1 MQATETMQHAIPI
14 FQGKVISIPEPEE
27 VAPTAW
33 TQDQIIKLIEFTKTK
48 RPDWNYVAKAVGGK
62 SAQDARAWYEFVR
75 VLHKHDWEKVNS
87 PEESLESS
95 GSESPKHHPSD
106 KSQPLGKSKLV
117 KDMKDYHILS
127 RYIY

>member
-1 MQATETMQHAIPI
+1 MLQKPWEANPRRLV
-14 FQGKVISIPEPEE
+14 G
-27 VAPTAW
+27 APLGHQCDANW
-33 TQDQIIKLIEFTKTK
+33 II
-48 RPDWNYVAKAVGGK
+48 
-62 SAQDARAWYEFVR
+62 QDARAWYEFVR

-117 KDMKDYHILS
+117 KDMTDYHILS